1 MGNGGWGHA
10 GLPKKHPSV
19 TTEWPTRCCL
29 PSSRGLQGLAAMLE
43 GLGAVLQ
50 PGVEFPAGKRD
61 TQVHNGDLL
70 SFLPTN
76 ADSLGSRSGEGTV
89 QVISEQKLGVIRR
102 FSAPRQHG
110 FVSK

>member
-1 MGNGGWGHA
+1 MGNGGWGHD

-50 PGVEFPAGKRD
+50 PGVEFPAGKQD
-61 TQVHNGDLL
+61 TQVQNRAPVVLPADECSLFGVSFRRGNGAGHL
-70 SFLPTN
+70 
-76 ADSLGSRSGEGTV
+76 
-89 QVISEQKLGVIRR
+89 
-102 FSAPRQHG
+102 
-110 FVSK
+110 

>member
-1 MGNGGWGHA
+1 MGNGGWGHD

-19 TTEWPTRCCL
+19 TKKRPTHCCL

-61 TQVHNGDLL
+61 TQVQSGDLL
-70 SFLPTN
+70 SSLPMN
-76 ADSLGSRSGEGTV
+76 AASLGSRSGEGTV

-102 FSAPRQHG
+102 FSAPQQRG